1 MADFDIK
8 KEVNFEYP
16 VNDNSHKSSEEN
28 NEIMDEDSIP
38 EESILNSSG
47 ITKNDE
53 VNLYENS
60 DDLVVSDNIQQ
71 DEDNISEEIP
81 ESDGLFQ
88 NNQGIGPGQF
98 EKSAETLINETEASE
113 KKAPPESKNE
123 GYFFDRQKVFII
135 VGVISIITI
144 FFLVFILPMLN
155 KDKAKNE
162 KKMQQASKS
171 WSTVDEW
178 IEPANDVEE
187 PIDTTPMNSSEQSEE
202 EEEELPEVVVE
213 NEIDNDSYTSGKSK
227 RPVTNNN
234 EQQKSFFNV
243 QLDNYN
249 SGPSYGSSQ
258 LRGQGQPQNSSYPA
272 YAGGSAS
279 AYTPSALNDNIS
291 KYMASLN
298 GDNYERMNN
307 QSGKQKFFDQSGTG
321 GNYNWNS
328 EYTLWKGTIIP
339 AVLETSI
346 NTDLPG
352 VVIATVTTNVYNS
365 LDGKHLLIPQGSKL
379 YAQYSSSISYGQNRV
394 QVIWNTLIRPDG
406 LEVNLG
412 GLNGVDA
419 YGASGYAG
427 YTDGHPF
434 EFLKALGLIACFSLI
449 DTKLNNTIA
458 NSSNMYTQNIL
469 SDTYSEIKK
478 LDNKIIDKALDVQPT
493 IKIPNGSKV
502 NLITNI
508 SMELPPLEPY
518 SVTKKYVRNK

>member
-1 MADFDIK
+1 MSELDIT
-8 KEVNFEYP
+8 KEVNFKYP
-16 VNDNSHKSSEEN
+16 GNSNSPDQDEH

-38 EESILNSSG
+38 EESVLHSPGTDNIDETNFYGTPDDQIITNNSQTEDG
-47 ITKNDE
+47 T
-53 VNLYENS
+53 
-60 DDLVVSDNIQQ
+60 VSD
-71 DEDNISEEIP
+71 EIP
-81 ESDGLFQ
+81 ETAVLTQD
-88 NNQGIGPGQF
+88 NQEHGQF
-98 EKSAETLINETEASE
+98 DKSPETLINEAEASE
-113 KKAPPESKNE
+113 KGLPPESKNE
-123 GYFFDRQKVFII
+123 GYFFDRQKVFLI

-144 FFLVFILPMLN
+144 FFLVFLLPMLS
-155 KDKAKNE
+155 KDKVKNE

-178 IEPANDVEE
+178 VEPAKDDE
-187 PIDTTPMNSSEQSEE
+187 PPVDPTPMNSSEQTEE
-202 EEEELPEVVVE
+202 EEEEIPEVVYK
-213 NEIDNDSYTSGKSK
+213 NESDDDNISSSKPK

-243 QLDNYN
+243 KLDSDYN
-249 SGPSYGSSQ
+249 MNNSSYGNSQ
-258 LRGQGQPQNSSYPA
+258 YRGQGQPQNSSYPA

-279 AYTPSALNDNIS
+279 AYTPAALNENIS
-291 KYMASLN
+291 QYMASLN
-298 GDNYERMNN
+298 GDNYDRMNN
-307 QSGKQKFFDQSGTG
+307 QSGKQKFFDQGGTG
-321 GNYNWNS
+321 GNYNWNT

-352 VVIATVTTNVYNS
+352 VVIATVTTNVYSS

-406 LEVNLG
+406 LEINLG

-427 YTDGHPF
+427 FTDGHPF

-508 SMELPPLEPY
+508 SMEIPPLEPY
-518 SVTKKYVRNK
+518 SVNRKYVRNR